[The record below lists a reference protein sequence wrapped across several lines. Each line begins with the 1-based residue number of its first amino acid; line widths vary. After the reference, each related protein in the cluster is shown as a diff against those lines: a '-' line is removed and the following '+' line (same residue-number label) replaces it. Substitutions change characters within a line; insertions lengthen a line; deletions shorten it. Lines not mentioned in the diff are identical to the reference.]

1 MGMSASQARYLQLT
15 ARRSDLEYEAMQIN
29 QAMMSLSESTDAV
42 ARKYNQALENRRL
55 FFVSRIDFERIL

>member
-42 ARKYNQALENRRL
+42 AKKYNQALENRRL